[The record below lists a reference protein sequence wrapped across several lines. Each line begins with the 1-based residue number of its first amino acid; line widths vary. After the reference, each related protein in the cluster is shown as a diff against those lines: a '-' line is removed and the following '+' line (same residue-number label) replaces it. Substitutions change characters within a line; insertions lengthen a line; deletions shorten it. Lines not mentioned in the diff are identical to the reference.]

1 VSSLAFKTH
10 QWTGFWF
17 CRVLTLPQGFCLQNS
32 YQTIMDHSV
41 GKSVRELDCTHAA
54 LGLGF
59 DVANSQDNPCLSL
72 TTAEKLRA
80 LTGKSS
86 KDAWAFLCPDFT
98 TSIAVTH
105 NQSGVYDLTGGVY
118 LLSNST
124 RTALE
129 MYTKAEDENRISLIL
144 RRLRLPPG
152 ISYPGLFQPGQPPT
166 VLGGKERTILDRM
179 WKIRGRATRFRGPSG
194 GRLLRGGSTRIMYR
208 RIGLLRQRGSDVYVW
223 LRIHL
228 RISL

>member
-1 VSSLAFKTH
+1 
-10 QWTGFWF
+10 
-17 CRVLTLPQGFCLQNS
+17 
-32 YQTIMDHSV
+32 MDHSV

-129 MYTKAEDENRISLIL
+129 MYAKAEDGESDIVETMQAAPSTGDIL
-144 RRLRLPPG
+144 PGPLPERATADGVARRGRFWTG
-152 ISYPGLFQPGQPPT
+152 CGKFAVAQPGSVVPVGAGCYEVVQ
-166 VLGGKERTILDRM
+166 LG
-179 WKIRGRATRFRGPSG
+179 
-194 GRLLRGGSTRIMYR
+194 
-208 RIGLLRQRGSDVYVW
+208 
-223 LRIHL
+223 
-228 RISL
+228 